1 MAAGAEALEQ
11 AFAHGIDTVM
21 TTASLDKLTLVVDAV
36 CASTQPGIRI
46 CGGRMRAQLS
56 RATPTLPAM

>member
-11 AFAHGIDTVM
+11 AFAHGIDTVIA
-21 TTASLDKLTLVVDAV
+21 TASRDTLTLVVDAV
-36 CASTQPGIRI
+36 CASTQAGVQI

-56 RATPTLPAM
+56 NATLTLPAM